1 MRLSVIVCTWN
12 RRDLLKAALD
22 SIAASELPPT
32 INWEILIADNNS
44 TDGTR
49 PLCEE
54 LVRSNPTRFR
64 YFLESRPGKSF
75 ALNTAVENSQGEILA
90 FTDDDVK
97 VAPNWLAEILHTIDT
112 WRCAGVAGK
121 IVPVWAMLKPHW
133 LASNG
138 PYRPMA
144 VIVNYNLGETA
155 RETTVP
161 PFGANVAFTRQAFA
175 QHGLY
180 RTDIG
185 PSTDRKVGCE
195 DTEFGR
201 RVLAGGGKIVYAP
214 RAVVYHPVEEAR
226 LHKNYFRDWYFDYG
240 QAITRAYG
248 VHPQFPKLLGAPRYL
263 YRKLATSA
271 LHWLLSANSQRRF
284 YYNLQLHQ
292 LAGELK
298 ESRRQTRRGGSSNGK
313 RPKPASETDPPAV
326 RPRI

>member
-12 RRDLLKAALD
+12 RRELLKAALD
-22 SIAASELPPT
+22 SIAASALQPT
-32 INWEILIADNNS
+32 LDWEIIIVDNNS

-49 PLCEE
+49 SLCEE
-54 LVRSNPTRFR
+54 LVRSNPARFR

-75 ALNTAVENSQGEILA
+75 ALNSAVENSKGEILA
-90 FTDDDVK
+90 FTDDDVT
-97 VAPNWLAEILHTIDT
+97 VAPNWLAEILHTFDT
-112 WRCAGVAGK
+112 WNCAGVAGK
-121 IVPVWAMLKPHW
+121 IVPVWAMPKPPW
-133 LASNG
+133 LASDG

-144 VIVNYNLGETA
+144 VIVNYDLGDA
-155 RETTVP
+155 PCETTVP
-161 PFGANVAFTRQAFA
+161 PFGANLAFTRQAFA

-214 RAVVYHPVEEAR
+214 HAVVYHPVEEAR
-226 LHKNYFRDWYFDYG
+226 LHKDYFRDWYYDYG

-263 YRKLATSA
+263 YRKLATNT
-271 LHWLLSANSQRRF
+271 LHWLLSANAQRRF
-284 YYNLQLHQ
+284 YYNLQLYQ
-292 LAGELK
+292 LAGELR
-298 ESRRQTRRGGSSNGK
+298 ESRRLTRNK
-313 RPKPASETDPPAV
+313 
-326 RPRI
+326 

>member
-1 MRLSVIVCTWN
+1 MQLSVIVCTWN
-12 RRDLLKAALD
+12 RRALLKAALD
-22 SIAASELPPT
+22 SIAASALPPT
-32 INWEILIADNNS
+32 LDWEILIVDNNS

-49 PLCEE
+49 SLCEE
-54 LVRSNPTRFR
+54 FVRSNPARFR

-75 ALNTAVENSQGEILA
+75 ALNTAVENSKGEVLA

-97 VAPNWLAEILHTIDT
+97 VHPQWLAEILHTIDT
-112 WRCAGVAGK
+112 WNCAGVAGK
-121 IVPVWAMLKPHW
+121 IIPVWAMPKPPW
-133 LASNG
+133 IASDG

-144 VIVNYNLGETA
+144 VIVNYDLGDA
-155 RETTVP
+155 PCETTVP
-161 PFGANVAFTRQAFA
+161 PFGANLAFTRQAFT

-214 RAVVYHPVEEAR
+214 CAVVYHPVEEAR
-226 LHKNYFRDWYFDYG
+226 LHKNYFRDWYYDYG

-263 YRKLATSA
+263 YRKLATNA

-298 ESRRQTRRGGSSNGK
+298 ESRRLTRSK
-313 RPKPASETDPPAV
+313 
-326 RPRI
+326 

>member
-75 ALNTAVENSQGEILA
+75 ALNTAFENSQGEILA

-112 WRCAGVAGK
+112 WHCAGVAGK
-121 IVPVWAMLKPHW
+121 IVPVWATPKPHW